1 MKPVSFQTASTPEQL
16 KLTIRLIGKA
26 IRSGAVYLPIRHL
39 AARTAT
45 QAPPKNYLL
54 QIKSIF
60 DGITRKWWRYTY
72 DPKEAEVL
80 TLDGPRI
87 YQLTLGGG
95 KPNHSGYGDCD
106 DITIAGGALLRSI
119 GMDVQICTTAPP
131 RSPFIF
137 NHVFLRTKWPKGK
150 KWLYF
155 DPVLFPKQG
164 LGAITK
170 HERLAIWDL
179 NGNLLT
185 KQGKFPPRFD
195 EVMAL
200 YGVDRAEERDNHPTG
215 ELGGSS
221 MYGVK
226 PTPYWGFASGGPSG
240 GSSPSYSDFYDYTE
254 QSGLFGED
262 EIVDESNPQHMAAL
276 QSDEVLPDFSR
287 SGIVGF
293 GCYSGLM
300 GVINGDQT
308 PYIMAEYDDTDE
320 IGDTGLVRTKH
331 FEMDPA
337 DIAHIQQYGVPQ
349 MGALAL
355 ADDGEIYEYVQSP
368 DGLGG
373 FFKKLFRKAKKA
385 VRRVRKR
392 IKKGVRKLGKRIK
405 KFVRR
410 TAFGRFLWKVG
421 SKIFKTAMKLVKP
434 LLKMVG
440 PIAKRIAPIAAFIPG
455 IGPAVSA
462 GLMLTGKVYDI
473 AKKVGVVFDRF
484 KKPIIKNKSQARAFA
499 SLLAKEGKR
508 MGKGRAKRVV
518 AQYRRKKGIGRRRGG
533 RYRGVDGYGMISL
546 GETYVDPN
554 VNAYYRTPTQSGIGW
569 V

>member
-1 MKPVSFQTASTPEQL
+1 
-16 KLTIRLIGKA
+16 LIGQA

-45 QAPPKNYLL
+45 QAPPKHYPL
-54 QIKSIF
+54 QIKAIY
-60 DGITRKWWRYTY
+60 DAITRKWWRYTF
-72 DPKEAEVL
+72 DPKGAEVL

-87 YQLTLGGG
+87 YQLTLGSG

-137 NHVFLRTKWPKGK
+137 NHVFLRVKWPKARE
-150 KWLYF
+150 WLWF
-155 DPVLFPKQG
+155 DPVLYEWSKKKG
-164 LGAITK
+164 VGNVTK
-170 HERLAIWDL
+170 FERLAIWDL
-179 NGNLLT
+179 NGNMLT
-185 KQGKFPPRFD
+185 KQGRFPPRFD

-200 YGVDRAEERDNHPTG
+200 YGVDRAGQRDNFPTG
-215 ELGGSS
+215 TIGGLD
-221 MYGVK
+221 MYGMK
-226 PTPYWGFASGGPSG
+226 PTPYWGFASGGPPTG
-240 GSSPSYSDFYDYTE
+240 GNSPSYHDFYDYTD
-254 QSGLFGED
+254 QSGLFGAD

-287 SGIVGF
+287 SGIIGF

-300 GVINGDQT
+300 GIINGDQV

-320 IGDTGLVRTKH
+320 VGDTGLVRTKH

-337 DIAHIQQYGVPQ
+337 DIAYIQQYGVPK

-355 ADDGEIYEYVQSP
+355 ADDGEVYEYVNNP
-368 DGLGG
+368 DGFGG
-373 FFKKLFRKAKKA
+373 FFKKLFKKVRRGIRKARKWVRKKVKA
-385 VRRVRKR
+385 V
-392 IKKGVRKLGKRIK
+392 GKRIK

-434 LLKMVG
+434 LMKIVG

-473 AKKVGVVFDRF
+473 AKKVGVTFDKF
-484 KKPIIKNKSQARAFA
+484 KKPIIANKSQGKAFA
-499 SLLAKEGKR
+499 TLLAREGKA
-508 MGKGRAKRVV
+508 MGKQRANAVIAK
-518 AQYRRKKGIGRRRGG
+518 YRRMKGG
-533 RYRGVDGYGMISL
+533 RLRGVDGYGMCTL
-546 GETYVDPN
+546 GEVYVDRD

>member
-1 MKPVSFQTASTPEQL
+1 
-16 KLTIRLIGKA
+16 LTIRLIGQA
-26 IRSGAVYLPIRHL
+26 IREGALYLPIRHL
-39 AARTAT
+39 AARAAT
-45 QAPPKNYLL
+45 QAPPKNYPL
-54 QIKSIF
+54 QIKAIY
-60 DGITRKWWRYTY
+60 DAITNRWWRYTF
-72 DPKEAEVL
+72 DPKGAEVL

-87 YQLTLGGG
+87 YQLTLGSG

-131 RSPFIF
+131 GSPFIF
-137 NHVFLRTKWPKGK
+137 NHVFLRVKWPKGK
-150 KWLYF
+150 EWLWF
-155 DPVLFPKQG
+155 DPVLFEFKKRKG
-164 LGAITK
+164 VGNVTK
-170 HERLAIWDL
+170 WGRLAIWDL
-179 NGNLLT
+179 NGNMLT

-200 YGVDRAEERDNHPTG
+200 FGVDRVEGCNYFPTG
-215 ELGGSS
+215 TLGGLD
-221 MYGVK
+221 MYGQK
-226 PTPYWGFASGGPSG
+226 PTPYWGFASGGPSA
-240 GSSPSYSDFYDYTE
+240 GSSPSYHDFYDYTD
-254 QSGLFGED
+254 QSGLFGAD
-262 EIVDESNPQHMAAL
+262 EVVDENNPAQMAML
-276 QSDEVLPDFSR
+276 QRDDVLPDFSR
-287 SGIVGF
+287 SGIIGF

-337 DIAHIQQYGVPQ
+337 DIAYIQQYGVPQ

-355 ADDGEIYEYVQSP
+355 ADDGEIYEYVNNP
-368 DGLGG
+368 DGFGG

-385 VRRVRKR
+385 VRKVARRV
-392 IKKGVRKLGKRIK
+392 KKGVRKLGKRIK

-434 LLKMVG
+434 LMKIVG

-473 AKKVGVVFDRF
+473 AKKVGVTFDKF
-484 KKPIIKNKSQARAFA
+484 KKPIIANKPQARAFA

-508 MGKGRAKRVV
+508 MGKGRANQVIQK
-518 AQYRRKKGIGRRRGG
+518 YRRMKGG
-533 RYRGVDGYGMISL
+533 RFRGVDGYGMASL
-546 GETYVDPN
+546 GETYVDRQA
-554 VNAYYRTPTQSGIGW
+554 NAYYRTPTQSGIGW